1 MAKKLLF
8 TELDKFFGSGKDF
21 EISNAQYKIITNRD
35 IPKSTSY
42 LVNSS
47 PLAKKANEYAYSI
60 TVKEEP
66 IIFRKVL
73 LKKGKKQ

>member
-8 TELDKFFGSGKDF
+8 TELDKYFGSGKDF
-21 EISNAQYKIITNRD
+21 EISNAQYKEITSRD
-35 IPKSTSY
+35 LPKSKSY

-47 PLAKKANEYAYSI
+47 PLAKKANENGYTI
-60 TVKEEP
+60 IVKEEP
-66 IIFRKVL
+66 IILRKVV